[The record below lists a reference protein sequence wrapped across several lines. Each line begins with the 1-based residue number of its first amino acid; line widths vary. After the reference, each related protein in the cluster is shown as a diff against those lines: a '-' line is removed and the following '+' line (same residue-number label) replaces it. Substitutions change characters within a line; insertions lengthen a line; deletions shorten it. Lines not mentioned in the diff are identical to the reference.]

1 MTKTNT
7 GVQPVKDNPAKS
19 GPEEVAVSVGSGGEW
34 HQTATGDQSELTTN
48 LGLPVSDRIASLP
61 QPRHVSGIGK
71 RTSERSLEGVIFRS

>member
-1 MTKTNT
+1 MTKANT
-7 GVQPVKDNPAKS
+7 GVQPVKGKPAKS
-19 GPEEVAVSVGSGGEW
+19 GPEDVTVSVGSGGEW